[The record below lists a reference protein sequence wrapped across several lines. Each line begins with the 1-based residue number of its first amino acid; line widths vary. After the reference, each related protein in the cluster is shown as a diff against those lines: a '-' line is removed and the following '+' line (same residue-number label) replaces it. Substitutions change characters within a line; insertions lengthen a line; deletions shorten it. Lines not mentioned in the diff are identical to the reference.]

1 MELNFR
7 RCLVNCMLLFCLLD
21 MFSLPTFSITA
32 GIISL
37 SLFIQAWLN
46 LVKRIEAYDWYM
58 ELFIIPCWM
67 RPISYKPSPERR
79 KGMLAFTGRLSY
91 TPSHRSDS
99 SPELQVQVNNLIN
112 VSSCLA
118 NILCKVKNSPMC
130 EYHILFESNRSL
142 SLLLMHAWYL
152 ISLPGKASHDH
163 SDLVRHLKTLL
174 IVSISIHSAMD

>member
-1 MELNFR
+1 
-7 RCLVNCMLLFCLLD
+7 
-21 MFSLPTFSITA
+21 
-32 GIISL
+32 
-37 SLFIQAWLN
+37 
-46 LVKRIEAYDWYM
+46 M

-118 NILCKVKNSPMC
+118 NILCKVK
-130 EYHILFESNRSL
+130 ILPCVSTTYCS
-142 SLLLMHAWYL
+142 SLLEACLCCWCTHGIWFHY
-152 ISLPGKASHDH
+152 
-163 SDLVRHLKTLL
+163 LVRHLMITVTWWGISRHSSSFPSPFIVPWIRHDKASFVGQKKHLCSHFNFLSL
-174 IVSISIHSAMD
+174 IRAQPAKGSL

>member
-1 MELNFR
+1 MAGRLDDGVEFSALS
-7 RCLVNCMLLFCLLD
+7 CKLYAVVLLAWHVLSSHFFHHCW
-21 MFSLPTFSITA
+21 TA

-142 SLLLMHAWYL
+142 SL
-152 ISLPGKASHDH
+152 
-163 SDLVRHLKTLL
+163 
-174 IVSISIHSAMD
+174 